1 MLNEKLNLKN
11 YFFIIKYKSAS
22 ESDWN
27 KTVCV
32 EVHYY
37 NYYN

>member
-11 YFFIIKYKSAS
+11 SYKSAS

-27 KTVCV
+27 KKVCV